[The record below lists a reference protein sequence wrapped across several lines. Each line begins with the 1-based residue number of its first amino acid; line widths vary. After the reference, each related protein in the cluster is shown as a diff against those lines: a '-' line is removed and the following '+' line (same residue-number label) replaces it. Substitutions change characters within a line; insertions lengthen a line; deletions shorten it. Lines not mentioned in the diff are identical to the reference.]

1 MENSFYWTFYLSES
15 DSSMGINTTSYK
27 HFMANPLRLGY
38 YIIPHK
44 MSKMSVKNMYPK
56 GIQDKKECKVSKF
69 EEMRSG
75 LTTSGVLIK
84 VFAIKEHNWNTS

>member
-1 MENSFYWTFYLSES
+1 
-15 DSSMGINTTSYK
+15 
-27 HFMANPLRLGY
+27 
-38 YIIPHK
+38 
-44 MSKMSVKNMYPK
+44 MSVKNMYPK